1 MAASLLVV
9 TSPSLSVSRE
19 FESTAISPPAP
30 ASLTSSGFGS
40 LVTGKRNSV
49 RGRNSLSWVVRR
61 NGFLGSG
68 VAALRNSAKL
78 SGNSVYSARENSNLA
93 GGFCKASLDA
103 LIFDCDGVIL
113 ESEDLHR
120 RAYNLTFEHFNVKCD
135 SKLVDWDTEFYDV
148 LQNTVGGGKPKMRW
162 YFGKNGWPTSTVFE
176 TAPESD
182 EDRSTL
188 IDTLQDWKTDKYKD
202 LISSGAKTRPGV
214 LELMDEAR
222 SMGIKLAVCSA
233 ATKSSVVFCLTN
245 LLGKERFEQLD
256 CFLAGDDVK
265 NKKPD
270 PLIYKVAAENLGV
283 SPDRCLV
290 IEDSLIGLQ
299 AARGAGMR
307 CVISYTSSTSNQDF
321 TGSAARYANLGGIS
335 LKELIKL
342 MDTTPAAVL

>member
-1 MAASLLVV
+1 MVASKLVV
-9 TSPSLSVSRE
+9 TAPYLSVSGGRLD
-19 FESTAISPPAP
+19 SPVSCPP
-30 ASLTSSGFGS
+30 PF
-40 LVTGKRNSV
+40 SV
-49 RGRNSLSWVVRR
+49 RSSVCSASINAGERNLPLGRNSLSCGGSSGFRGGVV
-61 NGFLGSG
+61 
-68 VAALRNSAKL
+68 ALRNSATRNVH
-78 SGNSVYSARENSNLA
+78 SVRRNGNPA

-120 RAYNLTFEHFNVKCD
+120 RAYNLTFKHFNVKCD

-162 YFGKNGWPTSTVFE
+162 YFGKNGWPTSSLFE
-176 TAPESD
+176 TAPDSD
-182 EDRSTL
+182 EDKSTL

-202 LISSGAKTRPGV
+202 LISSGAEPRPGV

-245 LLGKERFEQLD
+245 LLGKERFEELD

-270 PLIYKVAAENLGV
+270 PLIYKVAAEKLGA
-283 SPDRCLV
+283 SPGRCLV
-290 IEDSLIGLQ
+290 VEDSIIGLQ
-299 AARGAGMR
+299 AALGAGMR
-307 CVISYTSSTSNQDF
+307 CVISYTASTSKQDF
-321 TGSAARYANLGGIS
+321 AGAVACYPNLGDVS
-335 LKELIKL
+335 LKDLVKL
-342 MDTTPAAVL
+342 VDTTPAVL